1 LPPRRSFG
9 PKGSR
14 SGSGDE
20 VALKVEIVVDGAA
33 DTEEADARMR
43 QWEVRLMQPKAIY
56 STDHNGGLYII
67 EFESQGS

>member
-1 LPPRRSFG
+1 
-9 PKGSR
+9 
-14 SGSGDE
+14 